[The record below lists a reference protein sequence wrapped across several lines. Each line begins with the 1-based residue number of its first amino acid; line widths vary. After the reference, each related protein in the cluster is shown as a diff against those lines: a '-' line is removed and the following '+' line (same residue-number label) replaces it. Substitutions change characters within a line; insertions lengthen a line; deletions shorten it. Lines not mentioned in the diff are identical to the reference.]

1 VKATVLHG
9 AGDVRVETVPDAA
22 ILRPTDAVVRT
33 TATCVCGSDL
43 WGYRGIRPPAAPLR
57 VGHEMIGVVEA
68 IGDEV
73 ATVRPG
79 DFVIVPFAMSD
90 GTCVHCRNGIT
101 TSCEHHAY
109 WGVPDEFGLDVDAA
123 QGEASRIPWADGT
136 LVATPGQPDTE
147 LIPHLLTLTDVMATG
162 HHAAVS
168 AGVATGRTVAVVG
181 DGAVGLCGV
190 LAAARLGAERII
202 AMSRHADRQQL
213 AKDFGA
219 TDIVAERGDE
229 GAAVVKELL
238 GGIGADS
245 VLECVGTRESMD
257 QAMATVRPGGRIG
270 FVGVPAGGP
279 ELSVSAMF
287 SNNITVGGGVAPVRA
302 YLPELLTEVL
312 DGSLRPGA
320 VFDLSVPLDEIAK
333 GYDAMD
339 ERRSIKTIVVP

>member
-1 VKATVLHG
+1 VKATLLH
-9 AGDVRVETVPDAA
+9 APGDIRVEDVPDAA

-43 WGYRGIRPPAAPLR
+43 WGYRGVRPPDSPRR
-57 VGHEMIGVVEA
+57 VGHEMIGVVEE
-68 IGDEV
+68 IGGEV

-79 DFVIVPFAMSD
+79 DFVIIPFAMSD

-109 WGVPDEFGLDVDAA
+109 WGSPDEFGLDVDAA

-136 LVATPGQPDTE
+136 LVATPGQPAAE

-162 HHAAVS
+162 HHAAMS
-168 AGVATGRTVAVVG
+168 AGVTAGRTVAVVG

-213 AKDFGA
+213 ARDFGA
-219 TDIVAERGDE
+219 TDIVPERGDD

-238 GGIGADS
+238 GGIGADC
-245 VLECVGTRESMD
+245 VLECVGTKESMD
-257 QAMATVRPGGRIG
+257 QAMATVRPGGRVG

-279 ELSVSAMF
+279 ELRVAQMF
-287 SNNITVGGGVAPVRA
+287 SNNITVGGGIAPVRA
-302 YLPELLTEVL
+302 YLPPLLADVL

-320 VFDLSVPLDEIAK
+320 VFDLSVPLVEIAK
-333 GYDAMD
+333 GYEAMD
-339 ERRSIKTIVVP
+339 ERRSIKTIVIP